1 MKPILKSLC
10 CLLLSTILFLA
21 TNLSTSYGQG
31 ARQTGTFTDTL
42 QFSNGTSM
50 KFKARVPMS
59 PPQEKTLG
67 LILAFH
73 PHGGNENS
81 MVDWPSKTFLER
93 LEAVDDYIIIGL
105 KSRRPNGYKENLGD
119 WEKADHGPTY
129 ETFQWAMKTY
139 PIDRRRVHLIG
150 WSRGGFMA
158 TRFIWDNLR
167 HFATVTAYAGAHSR
181 DWTRNSLGGY
191 PNQDWVKLKWKDGI
205 VNGKWTGTRID
216 YGVDFHNQSLKEY
229 PPQSNGK
236 QADFL
241 PEFYHVHGD
250 SDYVIDVDLTRCFTR
265 ELGKKGFRYIYREL
279 DGVNHAKVFQGDP
292 INMDVNDD
300 VFRWI
305 HATRNKILPLGET
318 DKATLAT
325 IKRDM
330 ATMSNSQAIPLIKK
344 AARIGGPKAGE
355 ALIKAFDSKHAD
367 VRHAAVASGY
377 STSYGPAF
385 IAKLGEIIG
394 DKDPKKDQD
403 LRFNAC
409 HVLGRY
415 AKWRQ
420 FDAQKIITDA
430 VLDTS
435 LTRYIR
441 FQLITA
447 ISRTYELM
455 IPGNMHDDRKIIQTL
470 IKLLDDSDGGVR
482 GYAHI
487 ILKKGTNDV
496 GKFGFNPGHNKTDR
510 QAAIRRWNDWA
521 ARVTAPLLSAN
532 FIKKPLKSTVSRENN
547 KK

>member
-1 MKPILKSLC
+1 MIKPKSKLIMPIHKFHFHILVIALV
-10 CLLLSTILFLA
+10 LTGLS
-21 TNLSTSYGQG
+21 STSFG
-31 ARQTGTFTDTL
+31 APPKTGTFTDTL
-42 QFSNGTSM
+42 KFSNGTNM
-50 KFKARVPMS
+50 TFKARVPMEL
-59 PPQEKTLG
+59 PKEKTLG

-81 MVDWPSKTFLER
+81 MVNWPSKTFLER
-93 LEAVDDYIIIGL
+93 QGVVDDYVIIGL
-105 KSRRPNGYKENLGD
+105 KSRGPNGYKEHLGD
-119 WEKADHGPTY
+119 WEKADHGPSY

-167 HFATVTAYAGAHSR
+167 HFATVTAYAGAHSP
-181 DWTRNSLGGY
+181 DWTRKSLGGY
-191 PNQDWVKLKWKDGI
+191 PNQDWVKLKQSK
-205 VNGKWTGTRID
+205 GTRID
-216 YGVDFHNQSLKEY
+216 YSVDFHNQSLKEY
-229 PPQSNGK
+229 LPQSNGK

-250 SDYVIDVDLTRCFTR
+250 SDNVVDVDLTRCFTR

-279 DGVNHAKVFQGDP
+279 DGVNHSKVFQGDP
-292 INMDVNDD
+292 INMVVNDD

-325 IKRDM
+325 IKRDV

-344 AARIGGPKAGE
+344 AARIGGPQAGE
-355 ALIKAFDSKHAD
+355 ALIKAFDSNHAD

-385 IAKLGEIIG
+385 TAKLGEFIR
-394 DKDPKKDQD
+394 DNDPKKDQD

-420 FDAQKIITDA
+420 LDAQKILTDA
-430 VLDTS
+430 VLDKS

-447 ISRTYELM
+447 ISRAYELM

-470 IKLLDDSDGGVR
+470 IKLLDDPDGGIR

-521 ARVTAPLLSAN
+521 AQVTAPLLSDN
-532 FIKKPLKSTVSRENN
+532 FVRKSP
-547 KK
+547 